1 MKKILVLTI
10 LLVPAVV
17 FGAGYTKTV
26 KERGTVKVCVPVLT
40 AVALVNQDG
49 ETVIETTAERRKPGA
64 KCGRF
69 RIDSRVTP
77 GTYTLETYEPT
88 YSGCG
93 SWSTN
98 CKTTKNNRREIGTI
112 EVVPK
117 KPKN

>member
-1 MKKILVLTI
+1 MKKIIVLT
-10 LLVPAVV
+10 LLLTPAAAL
-17 FGAGYTKTV
+17 GAFEYTKTV
-26 KERGTVKVCVPVLT
+26 KAGGTIKVCSFTSTEVALVSEDGT
-40 AVALVNQDG
+40 AVAAASGSKLPGKCAKLKVPK
-49 ETVIETTAERRKPGA
+49 TTK
-64 KCGRF
+64 
-69 RIDSRVTP
+69 P

-93 SWSTN
+93 TWSTN